1 MSLLNIDYKIN
12 LKALVERLKSLPVFM
27 SLNKELMLKRDLFAK
42 QIDIRY
48 QTLLMFLILM
58 VF

>member
-1 MSLLNIDYKIN
+1 
-12 LKALVERLKSLPVFM
+12 M

>member
-1 MSLLNIDYKIN
+1 MSLLNIDYKIG
-12 LKALVERLKSLPVFM
+12 LKALVERLKKPSSVY
-27 SLNKELMLKRDLFAK
+27 KELMLKRDLFAK
-42 QIDIRY
+42 QIDIRH